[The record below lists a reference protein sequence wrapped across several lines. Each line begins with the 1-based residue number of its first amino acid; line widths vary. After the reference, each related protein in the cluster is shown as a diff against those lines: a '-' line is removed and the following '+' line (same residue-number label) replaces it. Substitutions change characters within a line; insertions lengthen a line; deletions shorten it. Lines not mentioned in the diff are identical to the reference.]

1 MMRRRSREVTDERE
15 IRRILDTCKVIRL
28 GLNDNGSVYLVPLN
42 FGYTLEGSV
51 LTFYLHGAPE
61 GRKLDILRKNNRV
74 GFELDCDLELKPATG
89 PCGYDYYYSSI
100 IGTGTVTILESPSE
114 KAAALNILMEHQAGK
129 PVPVP
134 EKATALVSVFQL
146 DTAEFS
152 VKQNLPSPV
161 E

>member
-1 MMRRRSREVTDERE
+1 MRKRSREVTDERE

-28 GLNDNGSVYLVPLN
+28 GLNDDGQVYIVPLN
-42 FGYTLEGSV
+42 YGYTFEDGK
-51 LTFYLHGAPE
+51 LTFFLHGATE

-74 GFELDCDLELKPATG
+74 GFELDCDSELKPATG

-100 IGTGTVTILESPSE
+100 IGTGTVTILESPVE
-114 KAAALNILMEHQAGK
+114 KAAGLNILMEHQAGK

-134 EKATALVSVFQL
+134 EKATTLVSVFRL
-146 DTAEFS
+146 DAAEFA

-161 E
+161 K